1 MLAENGTM
9 QIGLTSWDGKEIR
22 QLTRTGDFNT
32 RAAFSPDGKY
42 LAFIR
47 GLNSP
52 AHLMI
57 VNIETGKETLI
68 ATDAQSSRPIWRTV
82 AESKEN

>member
-1 MLAENGTM
+1 M
-9 QIGLTSWDGKEIR
+9 QIGLTSWDGKKIR

-42 LAFIR
+42 LAFLR
-47 GLNSP
+47 GLESP
-52 AHLMI
+52 ARLLI
-57 VNIETGKETLI
+57 VNIETGQETLI

-82 AESKEN
+82 AEPKRD